1 MTRWKEI
8 IVNIVKIRYGDY
20 RKRSLAQIRVANY
33 SEYFYTLW
41 MNLTETLLKY
51 QNNTK
56 TYLQENSYRFLIIL
70 QNLRL

>member
-20 RKRSLAQIRVANY
+20 RKRSLAQIRVANH